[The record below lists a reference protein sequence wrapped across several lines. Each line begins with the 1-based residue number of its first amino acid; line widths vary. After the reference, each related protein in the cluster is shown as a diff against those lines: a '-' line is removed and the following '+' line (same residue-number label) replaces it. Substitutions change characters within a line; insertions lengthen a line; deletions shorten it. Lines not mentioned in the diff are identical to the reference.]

1 MSGDE
6 RMNIE
11 TERRLSILETTA
23 KNFEGKL
30 GDLGSEVY
38 QLRTA
43 VNTGLDRVNASLTT
57 LTIAQSTAT
66 ATKHG
71 ERQGLTTG
79 AHILYLILA
88 GAAALIGAIVTAWQM
103 TQQHGAGMLP

>member
-1 MSGDE
+1 MAGDE

-30 GDLGSEVY
+30 GDLGNEVH

-43 VNTGLDRVNASLTT
+43 ANQGLDRVNASLTT

-71 ERQGLTTG
+71 ERQGLTLG

-88 GAAALIGAIVTAWQM
+88 GAAALIGAIVTAWQYA
-103 TQQHGAGMLP
+103 QHGAAPMP